1 MPINRKKWLTYSR
14 VYAIIFIEVK
24 ERPKELENQ
33 ITGGFKMAQT
43 SKTYKWGLFSD
54 YGMRILN
61 ETFTTKRE
69 AQKAFREWGYT
80 KDSEAWIE
88 KVPMDAKRKFD

>member
-1 MPINRKKWLTYSR
+1 MTYSR
-14 VYAIIFIEVK
+14 VYAIIYTEV
-24 ERPKELENQ
+24 EIRPKELENQ

-43 SKTYKWGLFSD
+43 SKNYKWGLFSD
-54 YGMRILN
+54 YFMKILN
-61 ETFTTKRE
+61 ETFATKRE

-88 KVPMDAKRKFD
+88 KVPMDAKGRFD